1 MEFEITKMSS
11 KGQVVI
17 PSEIREKL
25 LLREGQAMSVS
36 VQDGLIFLKRIEE
49 PTKKDLETLK
59 EIKDAWKEI
68 ESGDFKRFRDEK
80 GFLEELDK
88 W

>member
-36 VQDGLIFLKRIEE
+36 VQDGLIFLKRIDE
-49 PTKKDLETLK
+49 PTRHDLETLK
-59 EIKDAWKEI
+59 EIRAAWGEI
-68 ESGDFKRFRDEK
+68 ESGDYKRFKDEK
-80 GFLEELDK
+80 DFFEELDK